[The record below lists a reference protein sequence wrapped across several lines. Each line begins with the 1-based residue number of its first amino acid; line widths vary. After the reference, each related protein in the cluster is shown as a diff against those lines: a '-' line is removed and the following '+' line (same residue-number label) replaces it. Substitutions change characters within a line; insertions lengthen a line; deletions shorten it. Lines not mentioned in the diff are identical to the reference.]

1 MGKGSYSPNFKTMQ
15 SLEKTNWVLS
25 PTEQVEMLS
34 VLFMGFK
41 PNRNAIQMSVNSSKE
56 GRTL

>member
-25 PTEQVEMLS
+25 PAEQVEMLC
-34 VLFMGFK
+34 VLLTGFK
-41 PNRNAIQMSVNSSKE
+41 PSRDAVQMSVNSLKE